1 VNTRTTESS
10 NGNGPGDIKVAVVT
24 GASRGIGK
32 SIAVKLAQEGFEVI
46 GTATSGAG
54 AEGITSLLGGHGKG
68 YVLNVASAESVDDFF
83 STIKEIHAAPQV
95 LVNNAG
101 VTRDNLALRMK
112 DEEWDSVIETN
123 LSSVFRVTK
132 ACLRGMTRA
141 RWGRIINISSV
152 VGSMGNPGQS
162 NYAAA
167 KAGMEGYSRSLASEL
182 GSRGITVN
190 CIAPGFISTDMTDE
204 LPEEQKEI
212 LLSRVPAGRLGE
224 TSEVAAL
231 VAFLASD
238 VAGYITGETIHI
250 NGGMYMS

>member
-1 VNTRTTESS
+1 MS
-10 NGNGPGDIKVAVVT
+10 GDDRKVAIVT

-32 SIAVKLAQEGFEVI
+32 SIALRLAQEGFEVI
-46 GTATSGAG
+46 GTATTEAG
-54 AEGITSLLGGHGKG
+54 AQGITRSLGGQNKG
-68 YVLNVASAESVDDFF
+68 YVLNVASSESVGEFF
-83 STIKEIHAAPQV
+83 SAIKDKHAAPQI

-112 DEEWDSVIETN
+112 EEEWDTVINTN
-123 LSSVFRVTK
+123 LNSVYKVTK

-190 CIAPGFISTDMTDE
+190 SIAPGFISTDMTDE
-204 LPEEQKEI
+204 LPDAQKEA
-212 LLSRVPAGRLGE
+212 LLSRIPLGRLGE
-224 TSEVAAL
+224 SSEVAAL
-231 VAFLASD
+231 IAFLVSD
-238 VAGYITGETIHI
+238 EAGYITGETIHI